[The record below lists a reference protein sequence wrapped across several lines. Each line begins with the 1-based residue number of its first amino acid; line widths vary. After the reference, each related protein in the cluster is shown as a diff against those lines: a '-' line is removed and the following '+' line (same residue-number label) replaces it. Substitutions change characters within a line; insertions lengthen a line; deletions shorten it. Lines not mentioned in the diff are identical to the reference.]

1 MKGDPSPLVSAGKAL
16 AKTSTTNIAII
27 AAILGNLAVAITKFV
42 AAAITGSAAMLS
54 EGIHSLVDTGD
65 GLLLMLGIHLS
76 RRPADEHHPFGH
88 GLELY
93 FWTLIVAV
101 LIFGVGGGVSIY
113 EGILHVQSPA
123 ETANPMVAYV
133 VLGLAAVFEGISW
146 AIALREFLREKGAVP
161 FWKAIRASKDPTNF
175 VVLFEDTAALLGL
188 LVAFLGVWL
197 GSTLKMPVLDGVAS
211 IVIGVILCTVASV
224 LIYETRGLLVGE
236 TAGPDVLANVRK
248 ILAAEPNVER
258 HRPPLTLHLGPDN
271 ILIAL
276 DVQFRDELTSDDIEE
291 SVDRLEKSIR
301 EAHPEVSH
309 IFLEAETI
317 RSALTRRG
325 KEVLP
330 AR

>member
-1 MKGDPSPLVSAGKAL
+1 MAKSA
-16 AKTSTTNIAII
+16 TTNVVVL

-54 EGIHSLVDTGD
+54 EGIHSLVDTGN
-65 GLLLMLGIHLS
+65 GLFLMLGIHLS

-113 EGILHVQSPA
+113 EGILHVQGPA

-197 GSTLKMPVLDGVAS
+197 GSTLKMPMLDGVAS
-211 IVIGVILCTVASV
+211 IVIGVILCTVASF

-248 ILAAEPNVER
+248 ILAAEATVER

-271 ILIAL
+271 VLIAL
-276 DVQFRDELTSDDIEE
+276 DVQFRDELTSDDIEAA
-291 SVDRLEKSIR
+291 VDRLEKSIR